1 MPPPLPASLGYR
13 LFSPPRQGL
22 VSDRYRGECL
32 FGGAAGRNRT
42 CDLMITNQA
51 LYQLSYSSVFRQSF
65 LTAARGRQT
74 RAYAGRVRMMTST
87 PSATVPGGTGGRS
100 AIRTASAG
108 ISVSCPVTTS

>member
-1 MPPPLPASLGYR
+1 MSLI
-13 LFSPPRQGL
+13 
-22 VSDRYRGECL
+22 V
-32 FGGAAGRNRT
+32 GAAGRNRT

-51 LYQLSYSSVFRQSF
+51 LYQLSYSSVFWQSF
-65 LTAARGRQT
+65 LAAARGRRT

-108 ISVSCPVTTS
+108 MSVSCPVTTS